1 MYSIYFMKIETHPNK
16 RPECFGQL
24 DTVFPMGE
32 DGLRRSPE
40 TCLKCLHKTDCLRT
54 GLKGKSGLKVHE
66 EHVDRSY
73 NSGMIG
79 FAERWSKKKDIDR
92 RRDGPGSSK
101 IRNLLYPKIMMGII
115 ACIILILVVL
125 FRESIW
131 ENMSH
136 FYHLLSDRDRV
147 RDFIASFGLGAPL
160 VFMGMQILQVIFAPV
175 PGEATGFI
183 GGYLFGV
190 LKGFIYSSVALAIG
204 SWINFSIGRFLGV
217 RYVRKLIPADKFEK
231 FDSMLK
237 RQGIIVL
244 FLLFVFPGFPK
255 DYLCLF
261 LGLSTLPLKVF
272 ILLATVGRM
281 PGTFLLS
288 LQGTYLFEE
297 NYVVLGIVAAV
308 CAILAFIIFRYR
320 ENLYLWIERF
330 NNK

>member
-1 MYSIYFMKIETHPNK
+1 MSPQSSRLFLK
-16 RPECFGQL
+16 L
-24 DTVFPMGE
+24 LL
-32 DGLRRSPE
+32 GL
-40 TCLKCLHKTDCLRT
+40 
-54 GLKGKSGLKVHE
+54 
-66 EHVDRSY
+66 
-73 NSGMIG
+73 
-79 FAERWSKKKDIDR
+79 
-92 RRDGPGSSK
+92 
-101 IRNLLYPKIMMGII
+101 LLIV
-115 ACIILILVVL
+115 ILILVVL
-125 FRESIW
+125 FRDSIW
-131 ENMSH
+131 ANVS
-136 FYHLLSDRDRV
+136 FYYYLLSDRDKV

-160 VFMGMQILQVIFAPV
+160 VFMGIQVLQVIFAPV

-272 ILLATVGRM
+272 ILLTSVGRM

-297 NYVVLGIVAAV
+297 NYIVLGLVAAV
-308 CAILAFIIFRYR
+308 CAVLFVVIFRCR
-320 ENLYLWIERF
+320 ESLYLWIERF

>member
-1 MYSIYFMKIETHPNK
+1 
-16 RPECFGQL
+16 
-24 DTVFPMGE
+24 
-32 DGLRRSPE
+32 
-40 TCLKCLHKTDCLRT
+40 
-54 GLKGKSGLKVHE
+54 
-66 EHVDRSY
+66 
-73 NSGMIG
+73 
-79 FAERWSKKKDIDR
+79 
-92 RRDGPGSSK
+92 
-101 IRNLLYPKIMMGII
+101 
-115 ACIILILVVL
+115 VVL
-125 FRESIW
+125 FCDSIW
-131 ENMSH
+131 ENVS
-136 FYHLLSDRDRV
+136 FYYHLLSDRDKV

-160 VFMGMQILQVIFAPV
+160 IFMGIQILQVIFAPV

-190 LKGFIYSSVALAIG
+190 LQGFIYSSVALAIG

-217 RYVRKLIPADKFEK
+217 RFVRKMIPVDKFEK

-272 ILLATVGRM
+272 ILLVSVGRM

-288 LQGTYLFEE
+288 LQGAYLFEE
-297 NYVVLGIVAAV
+297 NYVVLGLVAAV
-308 CAILAFIIFRYR
+308 CAVLFVVIYRYR

>member
-1 MYSIYFMKIETHPNK
+1 MRSQSSRLYLKI
-16 RPECFGQL
+16 L
-24 DTVFPMGE
+24 V
-32 DGLRRSPE
+32 GL
-40 TCLKCLHKTDCLRT
+40 
-54 GLKGKSGLKVHE
+54 
-66 EHVDRSY
+66 
-73 NSGMIG
+73 
-79 FAERWSKKKDIDR
+79 
-92 RRDGPGSSK
+92 
-101 IRNLLYPKIMMGII
+101 I
-115 ACIILILVVL
+115 ACVILILVVL
-125 FRESIW
+125 FRDLIW
-131 ENMSH
+131 ENVS
-136 FYHLLSDRDRV
+136 FYYHLLSDRDKV

-160 VFMGMQILQVIFAPV
+160 VFMGIQILQVIFAPV

-272 ILLATVGRM
+272 ILLTSVGRM

-297 NYVVLGIVAAV
+297 NYIVLGIVAAV
-308 CAILAFIIFRYR
+308 CAVLFVVIFRYR

>member
-1 MYSIYFMKIETHPNK
+1 MRSQSSRLYLKI
-16 RPECFGQL
+16 L
-24 DTVFPMGE
+24 V
-32 DGLRRSPE
+32 GL
-40 TCLKCLHKTDCLRT
+40 
-54 GLKGKSGLKVHE
+54 
-66 EHVDRSY
+66 
-73 NSGMIG
+73 
-79 FAERWSKKKDIDR
+79 
-92 RRDGPGSSK
+92 
-101 IRNLLYPKIMMGII
+101 I

-125 FRESIW
+125 FCDSIW
-131 ENMSH
+131 ENVS
-136 FYHLLSDRDRV
+136 FYYHLLSDRDKV

-160 VFMGMQILQVIFAPV
+160 IFMGIQILQVIFAPV

-190 LKGFIYSSVALAIG
+190 LQGFIYSSVALAIG

-217 RYVRKLIPADKFEK
+217 RFVRKMIPVDKFEK

-272 ILLATVGRM
+272 ILLVSVGRM

-288 LQGTYLFEE
+288 LQGAYLFEE
-297 NYVVLGIVAAV
+297 NYVVLGLVAAV
-308 CAILAFIIFRYR
+308 CAVLFVVIYRYR

>member
-1 MYSIYFMKIETHPNK
+1 
-16 RPECFGQL
+16 
-24 DTVFPMGE
+24 
-32 DGLRRSPE
+32 
-40 TCLKCLHKTDCLRT
+40 
-54 GLKGKSGLKVHE
+54 
-66 EHVDRSY
+66 
-73 NSGMIG
+73 
-79 FAERWSKKKDIDR
+79 
-92 RRDGPGSSK
+92 
-101 IRNLLYPKIMMGII
+101 
-115 ACIILILVVL
+115 VVL
-125 FRESIW
+125 FRDSIW
-131 ENMSH
+131 ENVS
-136 FYHLLSDRDRV
+136 FYYHLLSDRDKV

-160 VFMGMQILQVIFAPV
+160 IFMGIQILQVIFAPV

-190 LKGFIYSSVALAIG
+190 LQGFIYSSVALAIG

-217 RYVRKLIPADKFEK
+217 RFVRKMIPVDKFEK

-272 ILLATVGRM
+272 ILLVSVGRM

-288 LQGTYLFEE
+288 LQGAYLFEE
-297 NYVVLGIVAAV
+297 NYVVLGLVAAV
-308 CAILAFIIFRYR
+308 CAVLFVVIYRYR

>member
-1 MYSIYFMKIETHPNK
+1 MSPQSSRLFLK
-16 RPECFGQL
+16 L
-24 DTVFPMGE
+24 LL
-32 DGLRRSPE
+32 GL
-40 TCLKCLHKTDCLRT
+40 
-54 GLKGKSGLKVHE
+54 
-66 EHVDRSY
+66 
-73 NSGMIG
+73 
-79 FAERWSKKKDIDR
+79 
-92 RRDGPGSSK
+92 
-101 IRNLLYPKIMMGII
+101 LLIV
-115 ACIILILVVL
+115 ILILVVL
-125 FRESIW
+125 FRDSIW
-131 ENMSH
+131 ANVS
-136 FYHLLSDRDRV
+136 FYYHLLSDRDKV
-147 RDFIASFGLGAPL
+147 RDFITSFGLGAPL
-160 VFMGMQILQVIFAPV
+160 VFMGIQILQVIFAPV

-190 LKGFIYSSVALAIG
+190 LQGFIYSSVSLAIG

-217 RYVRKLIPADKFEK
+217 RYVRKMIPVDKFEK

-272 ILLATVGRM
+272 ILLVSVGRM

-288 LQGTYLFEE
+288 LQGAYLFEE
-297 NYVVLGIVAAV
+297 NYVVLGLVAAV
-308 CAILAFIIFRYR
+308 CAVLFVVIYRYR

>member
-1 MYSIYFMKIETHPNK
+1 MPSNGLKKNIE
-16 RPECFGQL
+16 PECFGQL

-32 DGLRRSPE
+32 DGLRHSPE
-40 TCLKCLHKTDCLRT
+40 TCLECQHKTDCLRT
-54 GLKGKSGLKVHE
+54 GLKGKAGLKVHA

-73 NSGMIG
+73 DSGMIG
-79 FAERWSKKKDIDR
+79 FVERWSQKKAIDR
-92 RRDGPGSSK
+92 HKNDPEPSKSSRLYLK
-101 IRNLLYPKIMMGII
+101 ILIGVI
-115 ACIILILVVL
+115 ACVILILAVL

-131 ENMSH
+131 ENLSYL
-136 FYHLLSDRDRV
+136 YHLLSDRDRI
-147 RDFIASFGLGAPL
+147 RDFIAGFGLGAPL
-160 VFMGMQILQVIFAPV
+160 VFMGIQILQVIFAPV

-190 LKGFIYSSVALAIG
+190 LKGFLYSSVALAIG
-204 SWINFSIGRFLGV
+204 SWINFSIGRFFGV
-217 RYVRKLIPADKFEK
+217 RYVRKMIPADKFEK
-231 FDSMLK
+231 FDSLLK

-288 LQGTYLFEE
+288 LQGTYLFEK

-308 CAILAFIIFRYR
+308 CAILAIIIYRYR

-330 NNK
+330 NTK

>member
-1 MYSIYFMKIETHPNK
+1 MPAKTF
-16 RPECFGQL
+16 RL
-24 DTVFPMGE
+24 DIMASESSRLFLKLLV
-32 DGLRRSPE
+32 GL
-40 TCLKCLHKTDCLRT
+40 
-54 GLKGKSGLKVHE
+54 
-66 EHVDRSY
+66 
-73 NSGMIG
+73 
-79 FAERWSKKKDIDR
+79 
-92 RRDGPGSSK
+92 
-101 IRNLLYPKIMMGII
+101 I
-115 ACIILILVVL
+115 ACVILILVVL
-125 FRESIW
+125 FRDSIW
-131 ENMSH
+131 ENVS
-136 FYHLLSDRDRV
+136 FYYHLLSDRDKV

-160 VFMGMQILQVIFAPV
+160 IFMGIQILQVIFAPV

-190 LKGFIYSSVALAIG
+190 LQGFIYSSVALAIG

-217 RYVRKLIPADKFEK
+217 RFVRKMIPVDKFEK

-272 ILLATVGRM
+272 ILLVSVGRM

-288 LQGTYLFEE
+288 LQGAYLFEE
-297 NYVVLGIVAAV
+297 NYVVLGLVAAV
-308 CAILAFIIFRYR
+308 CAVLFVVIYRYR

>member
-1 MYSIYFMKIETHPNK
+1 MLAKTFRLGKMPSISSRLY
-16 RPECFGQL
+16 
-24 DTVFPMGE
+24 
-32 DGLRRSPE
+32 LR
-40 TCLKCLHKTDCLRT
+40 
-54 GLKGKSGLKVHE
+54 
-66 EHVDRSY
+66 
-73 NSGMIG
+73 
-79 FAERWSKKKDIDR
+79 
-92 RRDGPGSSK
+92 
-101 IRNLLYPKIMMGII
+101 LLIVLI
-115 ACIILILVVL
+115 ACVILILVVL

-131 ENMSH
+131 DKLSY
-136 FYHLLSDRDRV
+136 FYHLLSDRDRI
-147 RDFIASFGLGAPL
+147 RDFITSFGIGAPL
-160 VFMGMQILQVIFAPV
+160 VFMGIQVLQVIFAPV

-190 LKGFIYSSVALAIG
+190 LKGFIYSSMALAVG

-217 RYVRKLIPADKFEK
+217 RWVRQMIPTAKFEK

-237 RQGIIVL
+237 RQGIVVL

-288 LQGTYLFEE
+288 LQGKYLFEK

-308 CAILAFIIFRYR
+308 CAILAFVIYRYR
-320 ENLYLWIERF
+320 ENLYLWIERY

>member
-1 MYSIYFMKIETHPNK
+1 MLAKTFRLGKMPSISSRLY
-16 RPECFGQL
+16 
-24 DTVFPMGE
+24 
-32 DGLRRSPE
+32 LR
-40 TCLKCLHKTDCLRT
+40 
-54 GLKGKSGLKVHE
+54 
-66 EHVDRSY
+66 
-73 NSGMIG
+73 
-79 FAERWSKKKDIDR
+79 
-92 RRDGPGSSK
+92 
-101 IRNLLYPKIMMGII
+101 LLIVLI
-115 ACIILILVVL
+115 ACVILILVVL

-131 ENMSH
+131 DKLSY
-136 FYHLLSDRDRV
+136 FYHLLSDRDRI
-147 RDFIASFGLGAPL
+147 RDFIASFGFGAPL
-160 VFMGMQILQVIFAPV
+160 VFMGIQVLQVIFAPV

-190 LKGFIYSSVALAIG
+190 LKGFIYSSMALAVG

-217 RYVRKLIPADKFEK
+217 RWVRQMIPTAKFEK

-237 RQGIIVL
+237 RQGIVVL

-288 LQGTYLFEE
+288 LQGKYLFEK

-308 CAILAFIIFRYR
+308 CAILAFVIYRYR
-320 ENLYLWIERF
+320 ENLYLWIERY

>member
-1 MYSIYFMKIETHPNK
+1 MRSQSSRLYLKI
-16 RPECFGQL
+16 L
-24 DTVFPMGE
+24 V
-32 DGLRRSPE
+32 GL
-40 TCLKCLHKTDCLRT
+40 
-54 GLKGKSGLKVHE
+54 
-66 EHVDRSY
+66 
-73 NSGMIG
+73 
-79 FAERWSKKKDIDR
+79 
-92 RRDGPGSSK
+92 
-101 IRNLLYPKIMMGII
+101 I
-115 ACIILILVVL
+115 ACVILILVVL
-125 FRESIW
+125 FRDLIW
-131 ENMSH
+131 ENVS
-136 FYHLLSDRDRV
+136 FYYNLLSDRDKV

-160 VFMGMQILQVIFAPV
+160 VFMGIQILQVIFAPV

-272 ILLATVGRM
+272 ILLTSVGRM

-297 NYVVLGIVAAV
+297 NYIVLGIVAAV
-308 CAILAFIIFRYR
+308 CAVLFVVIFRYR

>member
-1 MYSIYFMKIETHPNK
+1 MRSQSSRLYLKI
-16 RPECFGQL
+16 L
-24 DTVFPMGE
+24 V
-32 DGLRRSPE
+32 
-40 TCLKCLHKTDCLRT
+40 
-54 GLKGKSGLKVHE
+54 
-66 EHVDRSY
+66 
-73 NSGMIG
+73 G
-79 FAERWSKKKDIDR
+79 F
-92 RRDGPGSSK
+92 
-101 IRNLLYPKIMMGII
+101 I
-115 ACIILILVVL
+115 ACVILILVVL
-125 FRESIW
+125 FRDSIW
-131 ENMSH
+131 ENVSIY
-136 FYHLLSDRDRV
+136 YHLLSDRDKV

-160 VFMGMQILQVIFAPV
+160 IFMGIQILQVIFAPV

-190 LKGFIYSSVALAIG
+190 LQGFIYSSVALAIG

-217 RYVRKLIPADKFEK
+217 RFVRKMIPVDKFEK

-272 ILLATVGRM
+272 ILLVSVGRM

-288 LQGTYLFEE
+288 LQGAYLFEE
-297 NYVVLGIVAAV
+297 NYVVLGLVAAV
-308 CAILAFIIFRYR
+308 CAVLFVVIYRYR
-320 ENLYLWIERF
+320 ETLYLWIERF

>member
-1 MYSIYFMKIETHPNK
+1 MSSQSSHLFLK
-16 RPECFGQL
+16 L
-24 DTVFPMGE
+24 LL
-32 DGLRRSPE
+32 GL
-40 TCLKCLHKTDCLRT
+40 
-54 GLKGKSGLKVHE
+54 
-66 EHVDRSY
+66 
-73 NSGMIG
+73 
-79 FAERWSKKKDIDR
+79 
-92 RRDGPGSSK
+92 
-101 IRNLLYPKIMMGII
+101 LLIV
-115 ACIILILVVL
+115 ILILVVL
-125 FRESIW
+125 FRDSIW
-131 ENMSH
+131 ENVY
-136 FYHLLSDRDRV
+136 FYYHLLSDRDKV

-160 VFMGMQILQVIFAPV
+160 IFMGIQILQVIFAPV

-190 LKGFIYSSVALAIG
+190 LQGFIYSSVALAIG

-217 RYVRKLIPADKFEK
+217 RFVRKMIPVDKFEK

-272 ILLATVGRM
+272 ILLVSVGRM

-288 LQGTYLFEE
+288 LQGAYLFEE
-297 NYVVLGIVAAV
+297 NYVVLGLVAAV
-308 CAILAFIIFRYR
+308 CAVLFVVIYCYR